1 MAYQVSKGHGYY
13 YCLNKQCAEPYAR
26 ADRLEEDVAGL
37 YAYIALPDDI
47 REAIEGQLDAAVT
60 EQEGRRAGSLK
71 RLTKQLTALTRQ
83 RKKLLKL
90 YYADA
95 LDIKTFKSERE
106 RIDEETRAVEREM
119 KQANASL
126 GEERDVIRLAMDL
139 LAVMDESYKRSNEAT
154 RRKFNLGFFEHV
166 TVSEKQVT
174 EAKLA
179 EPFRSVQSVPTS
191 GIRRRS
197 GDNSKKVSL
206 KQLRMLVRLITKE
219 PQ

>member
-1 MAYQVSKGHGYY
+1 MAYPVSKGHGYY
-13 YCLNKQCAEPYAR
+13 YCLNKQSAEPYAR

-47 REAIEGQLDAAVT
+47 REAIERQLDAAVT

-191 GIRRRS
+191 GIRRS
-197 GDNSKKVSL
+197 
-206 KQLRMLVRLITKE
+206 
-219 PQ
+219 

>member
-1 MAYQVSKGHGYY
+1 MGRRNQRGSSGWVHDHYLKGMLRCSYGRSMADQVSKGHGYY

-26 ADRLEEDVAGL
+26 ADRFEEDVAGL

-47 REAIEGQLDAAVT
+47 REAIERQLDAAVT

-106 RIDEETRAVEREM
+106 RIDVGDASRRARDETGERFTRRGAGRHTSRDGSARCDGRELQAVERGD
-119 KQANASL
+119 QTQVQPRLLRARHRL
-126 GEERDVIRLAMDL
+126 GETGNRGKAGR
-139 LAVMDESYKRSNEAT
+139 AVQVGAVGSN
-154 RRKFNLGFFEHV
+154 
-166 TVSEKQVT
+166 
-174 EAKLA
+174 
-179 EPFRSVQSVPTS
+179 
-191 GIRRRS
+191 
-197 GDNSKKVSL
+197 
-206 KQLRMLVRLITKE
+206 
-219 PQ
+219 

>member
-1 MAYQVSKGHGYY
+1 
-13 YCLNKQCAEPYAR
+13 
-26 ADRLEEDVAGL
+26 
-37 YAYIALPDDI
+37 
-47 REAIEGQLDAAVT
+47 
-60 EQEGRRAGSLK
+60 
-71 RLTKQLTALTRQ
+71 
-83 RKKLLKL
+83 
-90 YYADA
+90 
-95 LDIKTFKSERE
+95 
-106 RIDEETRAVEREM
+106 M

-206 KQLRMLVRLITKE
+206 KQLRMLVRVITKE